1 MNIIL
6 QKFRNAE
13 ISTKITVTYTACFIL
28 LLMII
33 NAVMYFGVFYAL
45 YRPASRSIKF
55 SMENVKNLMENIAQD
70 THAFQVG
77 SIHEPLVAGVV
88 LRVID
93 DAGNI
98 LIDSDAH
105 YPSNDEFNENI
116 LDDPPIFANEDMEVA
131 TIKSALV
138 YRAKTDFTFEG
149 EHVNLYFFRTITSE
163 KFLLDNL
170 ESMLLL
176 LDLFGIIFAVAV
188 GHFTSRKVL
197 KPIETM
203 TEHAQNIAF
212 GKMNGRIEIPPAN
225 DELTELAKTFNDMLD
240 RIQGGIDAQLDF
252 VVKATHALLN
262 PAAAIFGSNE
272 TLKKHGFN
280 DKEIFDEM
288 TDAISYSVDN
298 MDDILKNLLFIT
310 RIDRNC
316 QKINKVKLNSARLV
330 KRAAELKKIVA
341 PNYNFEIV
349 QNDDAEI
356 FGDEDLILQMLE
368 RFLDNAV
375 KYNPENKKITVS
387 SKVDGGKIYLSVA
400 DSGVGIAREYLD
412 KIFERFFRIGTVE
425 DVRGS
430 GLGLSIAK
438 WIADNHD
445 IKIEVAS
452 ELGRGT
458 TFTLVIPTV

>member
-105 YPSNDEFNENI
+105 YLSNEDFNKNI
-116 LDDPPIFANEDMEVA
+116 LEDPPIFANEDMEVA
-131 TIKSALV
+131 EFKGALV

-272 TLKKHGFN
+272 TLKRHGFN
-280 DKEIFDEM
+280 DKKIFDEM

-316 QKINKVKLNSARLV
+316 QKINKVKLNSAQLV

-341 PNYNFEIV
+341 PNYNFEII

-387 SKVDGGKIYLSVA
+387 SKVDGGKIFVSIA
-400 DSGVGIAREYLD
+400 DNGVGIAREYLD

>member
-13 ISTKITVTYTACFIL
+13 ISTKITLTYTACFVL

-55 SMENVKNLMENIAQD
+55 SMENVKKLMENIAQD
-70 THAFQVG
+70 THAFKVG

-93 DAGNI
+93 DSGNI

-105 YPSNDEFNENI
+105 YLSNEDFNENI
-116 LDDPPIFANEDMEVA
+116 LENPSILADEDMEVA
-131 TIKSALV
+131 EFKSALV

-149 EHVNLYFFRTITSE
+149 EHVTLYFFRTITSE

-170 ESMLLL
+170 ENMLLL
-176 LDLFGIIFAVAV
+176 LDLFGIIFALAV
-188 GHFTSRKVL
+188 GNFTSRKIL

-212 GKMNGRIEIPPAN
+212 GKMDGRIEIPPAN

-262 PAAAIFGSNE
+262 PAFAIFGSNE
-272 TLKKHGFN
+272 TLQRHGFN
-280 DKEIFDEM
+280 DKKIFDEM
-288 TDAISYSVDN
+288 TYAISDSVLN
-298 MDDILKNLLFIT
+298 MDSILKNLLFVT

-316 QKINKVKLNSARLV
+316 QKINKVKLNSAQIV

-341 PNYNFEIV
+341 SNYNFEII
-349 QNDDAEI
+349 QNDDANF

-368 RFLDNAV
+368 KFFDNAV
-375 KYNPENKKITVS
+375 KYNPKNKKITVI
-387 SKVDGGKIYLSVA
+387 SKVDGDKIYLSIS
-400 DSGVGIAREYLD
+400 DSGVGIAPENLD
-412 KIFERFFRIGTVE
+412 KIFERFFRIGAVE
-425 DVRGS
+425 DVEGG
-430 GLGLSIAK
+430 GLGLTIAR
-438 WIADNHD
+438 WIADNHG

-452 ELGRGT
+452 ELGKGS
-458 TFTLVIPTV
+458 TFTLIIPAA